1 MQNVLQIWMIP
12 HIYILFEFISIP
24 YENQHQTLNIKKIDR
39 GQIKFREYSI
49 TLLQPSQARCQCSR
63 HNQKN
68 VIGRNLFVSFMG
80 VARDE
85 NGGRGL
91 QQQQGRGRRVWGRR
105 NIFRHAKKTLPFLID
120 RTAMFQISRSLWGLL
135 IMCQILRDRYGN
147 ISYLLRYDEMVN
159 WRFQSLFL
167 RMEY

>member
-1 MQNVLQIWMIP
+1 MIP

-80 VARDE
+80 VAWDE

-105 NIFRHAKKTLPFLID
+105 NIFRRNIRRNLSLVFGVGRGKGGGSSGRGRSRRNICRSFMYLKPGEIKLKKLKKIIFI
-120 RTAMFQISRSLWGLL
+120 I
-135 IMCQILRDRYGN
+135 
-147 ISYLLRYDEMVN
+147 
-159 WRFQSLFL
+159 
-167 RMEY
+167 